1 VTPRPFRLGQPT
13 RDLDDEIAF
22 HLAERERALV
32 AAGQD
37 PSAAH
42 AQALQRFGDLSTV
55 RSECLAIDR
64 DRDRAQRWAGF
75 LSNLRQD
82 AIYAVRTLRRQP
94 GFAFIVL
101 LILTVGIGANTAI
114 FTLIDALMLR
124 PLPVAHPEQLVAFG
138 DPRRTDG
145 LSVGPAQTRTASY
158 PLYVDLRDQSHA
170 FSGLY
175 ANGRT
180 NRLDVL
186 VQRGDEVTHPHG
198 RYVSGNFFTVL
209 GVRAAAGRTFTG
221 DEDRSPG
228 SDPVVVMSYGYWQRV
243 FAGDHAAIGR
253 TISINGVPL
262 TIIGV
267 ATPDFT
273 GDVVGQTT
281 DLWIPIMM
289 QPVLMPQTTWLTDR
303 GVSWLLLMGR
313 LAPGVTLANAR
324 AELTTIAARSLL
336 AHATAADHS
345 WVERQ
350 LRETPVEVTSGAL
363 GFSRYRSQ
371 YAGALVTL
379 MVAVSLVLLVVCA
392 NVANLLLSRAVARS
406 REIGVR
412 IAIGAGRLRLVQQL
426 FTESMLLAMLGTAFG
441 LIAAFFASKALLHL
455 VGGVSLA
462 LHLDGRILGFAVAL
476 SFATALL
483 FGVLPAFRAT
493 QFPVATALRTQGRG
507 GGPRSLSLG
516 RYLVVAQ
523 VALSMLLVVGAGM
536 LARSTLRLTKADVG
550 VARDK
555 LAIVD
560 VDAQRVGFSGARLIA
575 LERDIIARIQ
585 RVPGVDAVSASAN
598 GIFSGTES
606 MTNVQVEGFTA
617 RADTDSLVTEDAVG
631 PAYFHTVGAHLLRGR
646 DFEAR
651 DNETSPKVVVVNA
664 SFANFFFPRGEA
676 VGRLVVADSS
686 SWEIIGVVG
695 DIEERN
701 VRSPPVRRLYRP
713 SLQDT
718 APESYFRFEVRAS
731 GDPARLVIPLR
742 QAVASAN
749 PSLAILSVDPLNDL
763 IRDSISGDRL
773 VATMVS
779 FFGLLALVLAALGLY
794 GVMAYTTVRR
804 TAEFGLRMALGAA
817 PGSVGR
823 MVVREAILM
832 TIAGM
837 VVGLPAAVLSAR
849 LVRAELFHIS
859 LFDPPSIGLATLVL
873 GLSAAL
879 AAFIPA
885 TRAMRVDP
893 LKAIHTE

>member
-1 VTPRPFRLGQPT
+1 MTRRPFRLGQPT
-13 RDLDDEIAF
+13 HDLDDEIAF

-32 AAGQD
+32 SAGQD
-37 PSAAH
+37 PNLAR
-42 AQALQRFGDLSTV
+42 AQALQRFGDLSSV

-75 LSNLRQD
+75 LGNLRQD
-82 AIYAVRTLRRQP
+82 AIYALRTLRRQP

-138 DPRRTDG
+138 DPSRTGG
-145 LSVGPAQTRTASY
+145 LSVGPAQTRIASY

-170 FSGLY
+170 LSGLY

-180 NRLDVL
+180 NRLDVV
-186 VQRGDEVTHPHG
+186 VQRGDEATHPHG
-198 RYVSGNFFTVL
+198 RYVSANFFTVL
-209 GVRAAAGRTFTG
+209 GVRAVAGRTFAV

-228 SDPVVVMSYGYWQRV
+228 SDPVVVLSYGYWQRT
-243 FAGDHAAIGR
+243 FAGDRAAIGR

-273 GDVVGQTT
+273 GDVVGQAT

-303 GVSWLLLMGR
+303 GVAWLLLMGR

-324 AELTTIAARSLL
+324 AELTTIATRSLL
-336 AHATAADHS
+336 AHTTAADHGS
-345 WVERQ
+345 VERA
-350 LRETPVEVTSGAL
+350 LHEKPVEVTSGAL
-363 GFSRYRSQ
+363 GFSYYRSQ
-371 YAGALVTL
+371 YASKLVTL
-379 MVAVSLVLLVVCA
+379 MVAVALVLLVVCA

-412 IAIGAGRLRLVQQL
+412 IAIGAGRLRLIQQFL
-426 FTESMLLAMLGTAFG
+426 TESIVLAMLGTTFG
-441 LIAAFFASKALLHL
+441 LIAAYFASKVLLHL

-462 LHLDGRILGFAVAL
+462 LHLDGRILGFAVGL
-476 SFATALL
+476 SCATAVL
-483 FGVLPAFRAT
+483 FGVLPAYRAT
-493 QFPVATALRTQGRG
+493 HFPVATALRQGRG

-536 LARSTLRLTKADVG
+536 LGRSTLRLTRADVG

-560 VDAQRVGFSGARLIA
+560 VDAQRTGFSGARLIA

-606 MTNVQVEGFTA
+606 MTTVQVEGFTA

-631 PAYFHTVGAHLLRGR
+631 PAYFHAVGAHLLRGR

-676 VGRLVVADSS
+676 VGHLVVADSAT
-686 SWEIIGVVG
+686 WEVIGVVG
-695 DIEERN
+695 DIEERS

-718 APESYFRFEVRAS
+718 APESYIRFEVRAS
-731 GDPARLVIPLR
+731 GDPARLVVPLR

-817 PGSVGR
+817 PGTVGR
-823 MVVREAILM
+823 MVVREAVLM
-832 TIAGM
+832 TTAGM
-837 VVGLPAAVLSAR
+837 AVGLPAALMSAR
-849 LVRAELFHIS
+849 LARAELFHIG
-859 LFDPPSIGLATLVL
+859 LFDPPSIGLATVVL

-893 LKAIHTE
+893 LKAIRTE